1 MNIFQVFSETCE
13 KYPDKACLKFKNGE
27 AYEGVTYAELF
38 RRVRELR
45 SELIKAR
52 VRPGQRVA
60 ILLTNGVNWPVA
72 FFAAVSIQAVAVPI
86 DTQLS
91 PKEMRS
97 ILLHSATKMLLT
109 EDKFGVS
116 LGSVFT
122 WDTGIKL
129 RFIDR
134 LDVTVVP
141 ESVNEAAARL
151 GAYET
156 HKLAALFYTS
166 GTTQEHKAVMLTHK
180 NLLANFN
187 SIEELN
193 IIQGDDVLVSLL
205 PLHHTYPFMITCLAP
220 FLKGACVCYFSSMA
234 YHELFSCIKENN
246 VTIFVGVPQLFTLI
260 ERSVAD
266 RLKKYGL
273 ALRWPMNRLLDVCVG
288 LSAVSGRN
296 VCKVF
301 LKGLHNVFGP
311 TLRFMV
317 SGGAKLDPQVA
328 RSFTRWGY
336 KIIEG
341 YGLTETSPVVAF
353 NNADIGKFASVGRAL
368 PGVDISIVNSGSDG
382 VGEIAVR
389 GDNVMLG
396 YYRAPS
402 LTKKVFLKDWFLTG
416 DAGFKDKAGYL
427 HITGRQNELIALPS
441 GKKVSPEAVEAE
453 YLKSPFI
460 KEVCVLY
467 AKSGAEGGHLVA
479 VVVPN
484 EEELRAKR
492 HFNIHFKL
500 RWELDNV
507 SQQMPPYQRITG
519 FVLSKEALPRTR
531 LGKILR
537 YKIDEKYKAGGFA
550 QDEKKYIGPEELS
563 EFENMALRYFS
574 KILKKTVNLDDH
586 LELDLG
592 LDSLGRIELLSSL
605 QELVKVGIDDSLAL
619 EMFQART
626 IRDIITKAREAFPA
640 SAFTDFLKRDD
651 MVFWPHIL
659 AQAPSPEDK
668 AKLKLHFD
676 IFDKFVSA
684 LEILLFKFKFMVLF
698 SVKVKGKARIPQ
710 AGPFVITPNHVTYLD
725 AFFVLCALPTRLILN
740 TYFVGFGEIFNHPLL
755 AWALRF
761 HRLIPIDANLDLA
774 KTLKLCKYVLGQG
787 KILVYFPEGQR
798 SADGTLKEFRKGI
811 GILAKES
818 GAKILPMYIDGA
830 YKAWPRTRAFPL
842 PGQVTV
848 KIGECLDVDDL
859 SHGAGEDPY
868 TVIARNLRAKMVGLV

>member
-1 MNIFQVFSETCE
+1 MNIFQIFSETCE
-13 KYPDKACLKFKNGE
+13 KYPDKACLKFKKGE
-27 AYEGVTYAELF
+27 AYEGVTYRELF

-52 VRPGQRVA
+52 VKPGQRVA
-60 ILLTNGVNWPVA
+60 ILLTNGANWPVA

-97 ILLHSATKMLLT
+97 ILIHSGAKMLLT

-122 WDTGIKL
+122 WDTGIRL
-129 RFIDR
+129 RFLDR
-134 LDVTVVP
+134 LDNVP
-141 ESVNEAAARL
+141 SENNNEDALRL
-151 GAYET
+151 GDFEA

-187 SIEELN
+187 SIEELK
-193 IIQGDDVLVSLL
+193 IIRADDVLVSLL
-205 PLHHTYPFMITCLAP
+205 PLHHTYPFMVTCLAP
-220 FLKGACVCYFSSMA
+220 FLKGASVCYVSSMA
-234 YHELFSCIKENN
+234 HHELFSCIKENG

-273 ALRWPMNRLLDVCVG
+273 ALRWSTDRLLDVCVG

-296 VCKVF
+296 ICKMF
-301 LKGLHNVFGP
+301 LQGLHNVFGP

-317 SGGAKLDPQVA
+317 SGGAKLDPNVA

-341 YGLTETSPVVAF
+341 YGLTETSPVVTF
-353 NNADIGKFASVGRAL
+353 NNSNISKFDSVGCAL
-368 PGVDISIVNSGSDG
+368 PGVDVSIVNPGSDG
-382 VGEIAVR
+382 AGEIAVR

-396 YYRAPS
+396 YYRALP
-402 LTKKVFLKDWFLTG
+402 LTKKVFLEGRFLTG
-416 DAGFKDKAGYL
+416 DMGFKDKAGYL
-427 HITGRQNELIALPS
+427 HITGRQNELIVLPS
-441 GKKVSPEAVEAE
+441 GKKVNPDAVEAE

-460 KEVCVLY
+460 KEICVLFV
-467 AKSGAEGGHLVA
+467 KSGAEGGHLMA
-479 VVVPN
+479 VVVPD
-484 EEELRAKR
+484 EDQLRAKR
-492 HFNIHFKL
+492 HFNINFKL

-507 SQQMPPYQRITG
+507 SQQMPSYQRVKG
-519 FVLSKEALPRTR
+519 FVLSKESLPRTR
-531 LGKILR
+531 LGKVIR
-537 YKIDEKYKAGGFA
+537 YKVDEKYKDGGFA
-550 QDEKKYIGPEELS
+550 QDEKRYIGPEELS
-563 EFENMALRYFS
+563 EFENMALRYLS
-574 KILKKTVNLDDH
+574 KILKKDVNLDDH

-626 IRDIITKAREAFPA
+626 IRDIITKAREAFPE

-651 MVFWPHIL
+651 TVFWPHLL
-659 AQAPSPEDK
+659 AEPPSPEDK

-676 IFDKFVSA
+676 IFDKLVSA
-684 LEILLFKFKFMVLF
+684 MEILLFKFKFRVLF
-698 SVKVKGKARIPQ
+698 SVKIKGRAHIPKN
-710 AGPFVITPNHVTYLD
+710 GPFVITPNHVTYLD

-774 KTLKLCKYVLGQG
+774 KTLKLCKYVLEQG

-818 GAKILPMYIDGA
+818 GAKILPIYIDGA

-842 PGQVTV
+842 PGDVTV
-848 KIGECLDVDDL
+848 KVGECLDVADL
-859 SHGAGEDPY
+859 SHGTGEDPY
-868 TVIARNLRAKMVGLV
+868 TVIAHNLRTKMSGLI